1 MILIFNDFFLNLSYK
16 PTTSN
21 VLYLLRIF
29 LVKKYLK
36 YISIQTKISCII
48 TAMFYFIW
56 FMENKYKTV
65 DKILQHSLFHFKK
78 I

>member
-1 MILIFNDFFLNLSYK
+1 MLLIIDDFLNFPYK

-21 VLYLLRIF
+21 VLYLLRMDLFF
-29 LVKKYLK
+29 LKKQLD
-36 YISIQTKISCII
+36 YISIQTKISWII

-56 FMENKYKTV
+56 FMENKYITV
-65 DKILQHSLFHFKK
+65 DKILQHIKK